1 MLVVTNINTWI
12 LVKEHLYSNDHTY
25 KTTHEKVRG
34 YRRLRCF
41 ELSACCLG
49 GNTILILTVQTGV
62 LRRHDPP
69 SHQLLSVK
77 YDDNVNGVHG
87 IGCS

>member
-1 MLVVTNINTWI
+1 MIYFLFYLIVS
-12 LVKEHLYSNDHTY
+12 SNEY
-25 KTTHEKVRG
+25 KLLGFSSRSIYIGMTIHI
-34 YRRLRCF
+34 RLLIQKY
-41 ELSACCLG
+41 EDIAGACCLG
-49 GNTILILTVQTGV
+49 GNTILTVQTGV